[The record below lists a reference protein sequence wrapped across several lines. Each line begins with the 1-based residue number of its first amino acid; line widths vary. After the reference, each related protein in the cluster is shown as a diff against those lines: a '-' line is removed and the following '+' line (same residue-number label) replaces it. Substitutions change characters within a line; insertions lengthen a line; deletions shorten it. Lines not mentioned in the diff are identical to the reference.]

1 MKTAQ
6 PIRLCLFE
14 QYDFGTNDY
23 YISMTFQKTSI
34 DIVYKRK
41 KRLAKSGKDKTACF
55 NTQNNLFRRVEQFV
69 SLGRT
74 LCSIQY
80 KHFVLSYQNILF
92 SYSETKCSPL

>member
-41 KRLAKSGKDKTACF
+41 KRLAKSGKDKPLVSVRRTICF
-55 NTQNNLFRRVEQFV
+55 DV
-69 SLGRT
+69 
-74 LCSIQY
+74 
-80 KHFVLSYQNILF
+80 
-92 SYSETKCSPL
+92 

>member
-1 MKTAQ
+1 MPAYMTNTKCPVEGHLVLPNKQVGLGKSGKNGVSMKTAQ

-41 KRLAKSGKDKTACF
+41 KRLAKSGKDKR
-55 NTQNNLFRRVEQFV
+55 LV
-69 SLGRT
+69 STG
-74 LCSIQY
+74 
-80 KHFVLSYQNILF
+80 
-92 SYSETKCSPL
+92 